1 MMSAVALI
9 RYAITQCAA
18 IIIFRLI
25 DVNVTKTIFGG
36 QCDVDVGGKSVK
48 LIMLILRNLM
58 FNRMVLH

>member
-25 DVNVTKTIFGG
+25 DVNVTKKNFDG
-36 QCDVDVGGKSVK
+36 DAEVEGKAS
-48 LIMLILRNLM
+48 N
-58 FNRMVLH
+58 